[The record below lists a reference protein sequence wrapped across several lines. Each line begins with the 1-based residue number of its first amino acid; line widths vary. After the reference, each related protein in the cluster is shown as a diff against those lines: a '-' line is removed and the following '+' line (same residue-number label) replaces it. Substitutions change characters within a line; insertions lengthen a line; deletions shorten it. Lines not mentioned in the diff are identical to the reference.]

1 MLPGRKA
8 DHARHNRII
17 SNFVFKKVSET
28 EYIGKTRFSILYD
41 SFQKILPDGLIPFR
55 FDISNFS
62 IERTWNYEQQFGDEP
77 NTILEN
83 APPIHRDTDTLFKT
97 MTYRSSA
104 REETIRIIG
113 SSNYYSNC
121 YLAIPK
127 KPNVVTMKPATE
139 FKIIIEPDNDH
150 SQTCTFETTL
160 DGAIIYVYVD
170 EIWFEQILE
179 AVRNSR
185 EPVISNS
192 FWIPCWRH
200 ETYGHERIF
209 FLTDHLLRGEI
220 NSITVT
226 DLISNSTSDLW
237 SPMPT

>member
-8 DHARHNRII
+8 DYARHNRTI

-28 EYIGKTRFSILYD
+28 EYIGKTRFSIWYD

-55 FDISNFS
+55 FDMSNFS
-62 IERTWNYEQQFGDEP
+62 IEQAWNHEQQYGDEP

-83 APPIHRDTDTLFKT
+83 APPIHRDGDMHFNTLTF
-97 MTYRSSA
+97 RLSA
-104 REETIRIIG
+104 REQNIRIKG

-121 YLAIPK
+121 YVAIPK

-139 FKIIIEPDNDH
+139 FEIIIEPDNDR
-150 SQTCTFETTL
+150 SQTCIFDLTL
-160 DGAIIYVYVD
+160 DGATIYAYVD

-179 AVRNSR
+179 AVRKAR
-185 EPVISNS
+185 HPVLSNY

-226 DLISNSTSDLW
+226 DLISNSTSDSW